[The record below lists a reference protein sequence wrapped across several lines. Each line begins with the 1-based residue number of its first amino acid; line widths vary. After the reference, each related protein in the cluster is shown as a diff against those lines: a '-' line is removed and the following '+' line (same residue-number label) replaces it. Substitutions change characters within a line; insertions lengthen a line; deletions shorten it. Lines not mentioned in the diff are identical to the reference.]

1 MNTTKRYPPEVR
13 EHAVNLVLRQQHEH
27 ASEWL
32 ATQSI
37 GGKIGCTSETLRQ
50 WLHQHERDTGL
61 RNGVS
66 TAEREQLK
74 SLVIRSR
81 INWLTW
87 LGASSAPPDRSN
99 RGSLTL
105 RM

>member
-1 MNTTKRYPPEVR
+1 MNTTKRYPLEVR
-13 EHAVNLVLRQQHEH
+13 EHAVNLVLRQ
-27 ASEWL
+27 
-32 ATQSI
+32 
-37 GGKIGCTSETLRQ
+37 
-50 WLHQHERDTGL
+50 QHERDTGL

-87 LGASSAPPDRSN
+87 LSASSAPPDRSN